1 LFIMS
6 DHGFKPFRRGVN
18 INSWLFANGYLALK
32 DGADRSGEWFKGVDW
47 ARTRAYALGLGGI
60 YINQKGR
67 EAQGTVAAEAEA
79 KSLRAELASKL
90 GGLKDGASGPTAIN
104 KIYDKDEIYVG
115 PYKDNA
121 PDLIVG
127 YNSGYRASWDGVTG
141 TVFEDN
147 VKAWSGDH
155 CIDPPCVPG
164 VLFSN
169 LKLAAPSPS
178 IMDVAPTV
186 LELFGL
192 RPPAHMDGAS
202 LLAGTAGAPSPKG
215 GTT

>member
-1 LFIMS
+1 
-6 DHGFKPFRRGVN
+6 VN
-18 INSWLFANGYLALK
+18 LNSWLFRNGYLALK

-67 EAQGTVAAEAEA
+67 EAQGIVTAGADAR
-79 KSLRAELASKL
+79 SLRAELAEKL
-90 GGLKDGASGPTAIN
+90 GGLKDDASSATAIN
-104 KIYDKDEIYVG
+104 RIYDKDAIYAG
-115 PYKDNA
+115 PYRDNA

-127 YNSGYRASWDGVTG
+127 YNAGYRASWDGVTGIVTG

-169 LKLAAPSPS
+169 LKLASSDPS
-178 IMDVAPTV
+178 IMDIAPTV

-192 RPPAHMDGAS
+192 QPPAHMDGAS
-202 LLAGTAGAPSPKG
+202 LLAKAGAASPKG
-215 GTT
+215 RTT